1 MFEEFGRH
9 DGADRMRPEVIGSGV
24 AVPVAIEP
32 GQRLQAADL
41 QGIAEDVVLL
51 HPSTLGKEPV
61 VRHLRPTP
69 VRWRTVIAASLVG
82 ALLLVGVQPASA
94 TTALQDARQ
103 VRSELV
109 RLTDAYAA
117 KYASRVSPSER
128 VELESMAS
136 QARRE
141 LTGVVVA
148 VRKAQRTN
156 KGVHWDDAVARHR
169 SARQKAEA
177 NFARA
182 QEILGPRLSLVEQ
195 WSAFTDYSEAMRSF
209 DDLGDRISR

>member
-1 MFEEFGRH
+1 M
-9 DGADRMRPEVIGSGV
+9 
-24 AVPVAIEP
+24 
-32 GQRLQAADL
+32 
-41 QGIAEDVVLL
+41 
-51 HPSTLGKEPV
+51 
-61 VRHLRPTP
+61 RHLRPTP

-117 KYASRVSPSER
+117 KYAGRVSPSER